1 MSIKFLYSLL
11 LFVGVHTLI
20 WFSANAQFV
29 SEAWKEKSFAIMLA
43 MAVPIS
49 VLIYY
54 GTRFGYEALD
64 GSAWG
69 ARFLGFGASYFV
81 FPILTYLLLGE
92 SMFTLKTMICVLLS
106 FTIIAVQA
114 WM

>member
-29 SEAWKEKSFAIMLA
+29 SESWKEKSLAITLA
-43 MAVPIS
+43 ISVPIS
-49 VLIYY
+49 LLIYY
-54 GTRFGYEALD
+54 ATRLGYEALD

-69 ARFLGFGASYFV
+69 ARFLGFGASYLI

-92 SMFTLKTMICVLLS
+92 SMFTVKTMICVVLS
-106 FTIIAVQA
+106 FAIIAVQA

>member
-1 MSIKFLYSLL
+1 VTLKFFYSLL
-11 LFVGVHTLI
+11 LFAGVHTLI
-20 WFSANAQFV
+20 WFSANAQFI
-29 SEAWKEKSFAIMLA
+29 SEQWKEKSFAIMLA
-43 MAVPIS
+43 ASVPTAVL
-49 VLIYY
+49 VYY
-54 GTRFGYEALD
+54 ATRLGYEALD

-81 FPILTYLLLGE
+81 FPILTYFLLGE
-92 SMFTLKTMICVLLS
+92 TMFTLKTMICVLLS